1 MKKSLL
7 QTPITFALPLAD
19 IYRILESEAIL
30 KKEQLSLLVNI
41 HMPKNQNVG
50 VTFLILPNKQ
60 NCPYP

>member
-41 HMPKNQNVG
+41 HMPKN
-50 VTFLILPNKQ
+50 
-60 NCPYP
+60 